1 MRHLGK
7 RMATQVVDD
16 IVGLLP
22 VADTDTDYF
31 AQHMHNCFI
40 RSTKFITP
48 EGIKSF
54 EDFNDG
60 DKIKVFDKDGIL
72 RDATVHCYGKK
83 TMQLVWLV
91 KELNNNTSENQAFI
105 CTKDHRWILQNGN
118 VTTNIKQGDKLYI
131 PKGVHG
137 RPWTVKKIENYGLQ
151 ICNTA
156 QKFDAWCVEEPI
168 THSFTLVGEIPTGN
182 CDLVNLEDM
191 LQNGTVISETM
202 IEKPHS
208 FSTACN
214 ITTQIIAQVGSNQFG
229 GQTITLSHLVP
240 FVDISRKR
248 IQKQVDKEQQFIKE
262 KLSDEEKQKI
272 VESRLVEEIN
282 RGIQMIQYQ
291 LITLSTTNGQAPF
304 VSVFMYLNEVKTEQE
319 KHDLALLI
327 EEMLKQRIQGVK
339 NQKGVYISP
348 AFPKL
353 LYVLE
358 EDNIHE
364 DSKYW
369 YLTELAAKC
378 SAKRLTPDY
387 ISEKKM
393 KEIKVDENG
402 NGQCFPCMGC
412 RSFLSPYI
420 DPETKQPKYY
430 GRFNEG
436 VVTINLVDVACSS
449 HGDIQTF
456 WRLFDERLELCKRAL
471 LIRHKRL
478 LGTTSDV
485 APILWQHGA
494 LARLKPGEKI
504 DKLLFDGYATI
515 SLGYAGLYECTKYMT
530 GKSHTDEAVGKP
542 FALQV
547 MQHLNDKCEEWKA
560 KYGLGFSV
568 YGSPMESTTYTFA
581 KCLQKRFGKIPD
593 ITDHNYITNS
603 YHINVREK
611 IDAFSKLKFESEF
624 QKLSPGGWDKTY
636 LIQPPK
642 TA

>member
-1 MRHLGK
+1 MEVDFDVGK
-7 RMATQVVDD
+7 IKSAIKKASDATEQESLSNSQIDD
-16 IVGLLP
+16 IAEYVEFKVGKFNRAANVEEIQNLVEKQIMAQGAFEIAKNYIEYRYKHSLARKANSTDDAILSLLDCKNEEIKQENSNKNP
-22 VADTDTDYF
+22 TVNSVQRDYMAGEVSKDITKRILLDPDIVEAHEQGIIHVHDTDYF

-214 ITTQIIAQVGSNQFG
+214 IITQIIAQVGSNQFG

-248 IQKQVDKEQQFIKE
+248 IQKQVNKEQQFIKE

-272 VESRLVEEIN
+272 VESRLAEEIN

-291 LITLSTTNGQAPF
+291 LITLYTTNG
-304 VSVFMYLNEVKTEQE
+304 
-319 KHDLALLI
+319 
-327 EEMLKQRIQGVK
+327 
-339 NQKGVYISP
+339 
-348 AFPKL
+348 
-353 LYVLE
+353 
-358 EDNIHE
+358 
-364 DSKYW
+364 
-369 YLTELAAKC
+369 
-378 SAKRLTPDY
+378 
-387 ISEKKM
+387 
-393 KEIKVDENG
+393 
-402 NGQCFPCMGC
+402 
-412 RSFLSPYI
+412 
-420 DPETKQPKYY
+420 
-430 GRFNEG
+430 
-436 VVTINLVDVACSS
+436 
-449 HGDIQTF
+449 
-456 WRLFDERLELCKRAL
+456 
-471 LIRHKRL
+471 
-478 LGTTSDV
+478 
-485 APILWQHGA
+485 
-494 LARLKPGEKI
+494 
-504 DKLLFDGYATI
+504 
-515 SLGYAGLYECTKYMT
+515 
-530 GKSHTDEAVGKP
+530 
-542 FALQV
+542 
-547 MQHLNDKCEEWKA
+547 
-560 KYGLGFSV
+560 
-568 YGSPMESTTYTFA
+568 
-581 KCLQKRFGKIPD
+581 
-593 ITDHNYITNS
+593 
-603 YHINVREK
+603 
-611 IDAFSKLKFESEF
+611 
-624 QKLSPGGWDKTY
+624 
-636 LIQPPK
+636 
-642 TA
+642 

>member
-1 MRHLGK
+1 MEVDFDVGK
-7 RMATQVVDD
+7 IKSAINKASDATEQESLSNSQIDD
-16 IVGLLP
+16 IAEYVEFKVGKFNRAANVEEIQNLVEKQIMAQGAFEIAKNYIEYRYKHSLARKANSTDDAILSLLDCKNEEIKQENSNKNP
-22 VADTDTDYF
+22 TVNSVQRDYMAGEVSKDITKRILLDPDIVEAHEQGIIHVHDTDYF

-137 RPWTVKKIENYGLQ
+137 RSWTVKKIENYGLQ

-214 ITTQIIAQVGSNQFG
+214 IITQIIAQVGSNQFG

-248 IQKQVDKEQQFIKE
+248 IQKQLNKEQQFIKE

-272 VESRLVEEIN
+272 VESRLAEEIN

-291 LITLSTTNGQAPF
+291 LITLYTTNGQAPF

-393 KEIKVDENG
+393 KEIKVDKNG
-402 NGQCFPCMGC
+402 NGQCFPC
-412 RSFLSPYI
+412 
-420 DPETKQPKYY
+420 
-430 GRFNEG
+430 
-436 VVTINLVDVACSS
+436 INNPVPNSREA
-449 HGDIQTF
+449 
-456 WRLFDERLELCKRAL
+456 
-471 LIRHKRL
+471 IRK
-478 LGTTSDV
+478 
-485 APILWQHGA
+485 
-494 LARLKPGEKI
+494 LA
-504 DKLLFDGYATI
+504 
-515 SLGYAGLYECTKYMT
+515 
-530 GKSHTDEAVGKP
+530 
-542 FALQV
+542 
-547 MQHLNDKCEEWKA
+547 
-560 KYGLGFSV
+560 
-568 YGSPMESTTYTFA
+568 
-581 KCLQKRFGKIPD
+581 
-593 ITDHNYITNS
+593 
-603 YHINVREK
+603 
-611 IDAFSKLKFESEF
+611 
-624 QKLSPGGWDKTY
+624 
-636 LIQPPK
+636 
-642 TA
+642 

>member
-1 MRHLGK
+1 MFSNIVREVDNIKIIK
-7 RMATQVVDD
+7 RNGSEAEFDVEKIKIAIRKASDATEQETLTDQQIDD
-16 IVGLLP
+16 IAEFVEFKVHKLGRSPNVEEIQNVVEKQIMAQGAFDIAKNYIEYRYKHSLARKANSTDDAILSLLDCKNEEIKQENSNKNP
-22 VADTDTDYF
+22 TVNSVQRDYMAGEVSKDITKRILLDPDIVEAHEQGIIHVHDTDYF
-31 AQHMHNCFI
+31 AQHMHNCFV
-40 RSTKFITP
+40 RSTRFMTS
-48 EGIKSF
+48 EGVKSF
-54 EDFNDG
+54 KDFEDG
-60 DKIKVFDKDGIL
+60 DVVIVLDKDGVQRQAI
-72 RDATVHCYGKK
+72 VHCYGKQKMNQVRFFRDGFFGAAEYK
-83 TMQLVWLV
+83 TIV
-91 KELNNNTSENQAFI
+91 
-105 CTKDHRWILQNGN
+105 CTPNHRWILSDGT
-118 VTTNIKQGDKLYI
+118 VTTNLKEDDALYT
-131 PKGVHG
+131 PKGVCQSAWKVVSIKPYKTTTLHIE
-137 RPWTVKKIENYGLQ
+137 PKIE
-151 ICNTA
+151 T
-156 QKFDAWCVEEPI
+156 WCVEEPI
-168 THSFTLVGEIPTGN
+168 THSFTLEDGMPTGN

-191 LQNGTVISETM
+191 LQNGTVISGTM

-248 IQKQVDKEQQFIKE
+248 IQKQVNKEQQFIKE

-353 LYVLE
+353 LYVLD

-402 NGQCFPCMGC
+402 NGQCFPC
-412 RSFLSPYI
+412 
-420 DPETKQPKYY
+420 
-430 GRFNEG
+430 
-436 VVTINLVDVACSS
+436 INNPVPNSREA
-449 HGDIQTF
+449 
-456 WRLFDERLELCKRAL
+456 
-471 LIRHKRL
+471 IRK
-478 LGTTSDV
+478 
-485 APILWQHGA
+485 
-494 LARLKPGEKI
+494 LA
-504 DKLLFDGYATI
+504 
-515 SLGYAGLYECTKYMT
+515 
-530 GKSHTDEAVGKP
+530 
-542 FALQV
+542 
-547 MQHLNDKCEEWKA
+547 
-560 KYGLGFSV
+560 
-568 YGSPMESTTYTFA
+568 
-581 KCLQKRFGKIPD
+581 
-593 ITDHNYITNS
+593 
-603 YHINVREK
+603 
-611 IDAFSKLKFESEF
+611 
-624 QKLSPGGWDKTY
+624 
-636 LIQPPK
+636 
-642 TA
+642 

>member
-1 MRHLGK
+1 
-7 RMATQVVDD
+7 MATQVVDD